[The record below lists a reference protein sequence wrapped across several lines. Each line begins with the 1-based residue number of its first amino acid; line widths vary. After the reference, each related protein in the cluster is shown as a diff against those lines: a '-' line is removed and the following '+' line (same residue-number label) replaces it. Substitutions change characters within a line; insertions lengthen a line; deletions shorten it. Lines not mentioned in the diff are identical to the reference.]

1 MTAYLFPDAA
11 QAAETAGTRAAALIA
26 GPCALPAAPM
36 AMPPQV
42 LEQRPR
48 SLGALF
54 LAAFRPARQPSRG
67 V

>member
-1 MTAYLFPDAA
+1 MNDLSGIF
-11 QAAETAGTRAAALIA
+11 QADPEPL
-26 GPCALPAAPM
+26 ALPQSTPPEAPM

-48 SLGALF
+48 SLMTTL

>member
-1 MTAYLFPDAA
+1 MNDLSGIFQADPDSL
-11 QAAETAGTRAAALIA
+11 ALQQST
-26 GPCALPAAPM
+26 PPEAPM

-48 SLGALF
+48 SVLSF
-54 LAAFRPARQPSRG
+54 VLAAFRPARQPSRG

>member
-1 MTAYLFPDAA
+1 MNDLSGIFQADPDSL
-11 QAAETAGTRAAALIA
+11 ALHQST
-26 GPCALPAAPM
+26 PPEAPM

-42 LEQRPR
+42 LEQPPR
-48 SLGALF
+48 SLMSTL

>member
-1 MTAYLFPDAA
+1 MNDLSGMFQADPDSLALHHA
-11 QAAETAGTRAAALIA
+11 QQSTPPE
-26 GPCALPAAPM
+26 APM